1 MFLEAGPIRMV
12 IFMEMLTIMVTMM
25 MMTIDDDNKY
35 DVDVQAVV

>member
-1 MFLEAGPIRMV
+1 MV

-35 DVDVQAVV
+35 DVDIQAVV